1 MDAHITLSPETR
13 KQTSTIHKML
23 VWMQNHEGQLNNT
36 NIKHIA
42 RTMVLSDE
50 MSGHKESSL
59 CERMNYML
67 NNQMVYRY
75 GGKRRANFRIN
86 YLHKDIPPDVLDGA
100 PKSVQLDVKRTLKGI
115 SEGQY
120 LDDVGCI
127 VTPAKPEEPKEVE
140 STDTPVSEAPAKPAE
155 TNQEIAV
162 PVKVERDGRS
172 INITVTINLN

>member
-1 MDAHITLSPETR
+1 MDAHITLSPEIR
-13 KQTSTIHKML
+13 KQTSTVHKML
-23 VWMQNHEGQLNNT
+23 LWMQKNDGQLRNT
-36 NIKHIA
+36 NIKKLA
-42 RTMVLSDE
+42 STMVLSGE
-50 MSGHKESSL
+50 MSGHKLSSL

-75 GGKRRANFRIN
+75 GGKRRATFRIN
-86 YLHKDIPPDVLDGA
+86 YLHKDIPPDVIDGA
-100 PKSVQLDVKRTLKGI
+100 PKSVQLDVKRTLAGVN
-115 SEGQY
+115 EGQY

-127 VTPAKPEEPKEVE
+127 VTPAPEAPKELK
-140 STDTPVSEAPAKPAE
+140 STDKPASEAPATPAE